1 MKIKVIY
8 FLICL
13 GCTLALKN
21 NICVYASILNTST
34 TTNDSISIENDYLE
48 SDDIKKVSNNVVRI
62 SNSDEFID
70 NLSNGNN
77 IILDSNIDLDLHKTF
92 TTDSAISI
100 DTNGYGIKI
109 GSGNIIT
116 FDGPFEFYGGS
127 NSNPMFII
135 EPNSL
140 LSLKNSSLTVDNDN
154 AVGVYINK
162 NAHFS
167 LNNGSISV
175 DGDNSVGIYSDT
187 KIDDKNVYINYSTLD
202 VNGSNSIGIECTK
215 DVTLLY
221 DILTCSGE
229 NSVIIDAPKV
239 ILDSC
244 STDTILNNAAI
255 IDRYVSNICIPSY
268 QAALNGDKISFL
280 NYVTFILKDKEKSA
294 PDQDITLNVTWD
306 DTADYNTIGE
316 YKILGKIINPY
327 CKVPI
332 NELIDEFPDTIETTL
347 YIKDP
352 NVLDIS
358 YIINIDTFN
367 NLNTITI
374 EFLKAPLDSEENM
387 LYYSTDGGKEW
398 SNYPNDLYFLNDNQL
413 SILDI
418 EFNKDYLFQYI
429 LSDGTKSNFLKIN
442 INSDGIYISSDV
454 GGDRDSGDLGS
465 NELPLPIEKSNTN
478 DRTTSDKDL
487 IHEDNDSE
495 NNDSEN
501 SSNVDIVNTKSSSR
515 MKKHTDSNES
525 SSYSDSSN
533 IYTIDDNS
541 NVIIMD
547 TTKENSTFVN
557 GALEDKTHVVEKKVL
572 LSDSNDLNNSST
584 FSNSGQSNDN
594 YKEDS
599 VHDVQ
604 TNKKEENHNA
614 VKELHVDTESKGI
627 NADINTSL
635 INETQENLNETKQKL
650 NDKSSISEN
659 EQNSK
664 DKLSK
669 NFKLFIGILASL
681 TCVISL
687 LFIKKGK
694 K

>member
-48 SDDIKKVSNNVVRI
+48 SDDIKEASNNVVRI

-92 TTDSAISI
+92 TTDSTISI

-109 GSGNIIT
+109 ASGNIIT
-116 FDGPFEFYGGS
+116 FDGQFEFYGGS
-127 NSNPMFII
+127 NSNPMFTI

-140 LSLKNSSLTVDNDN
+140 LALKNSSLTIDNDN
-154 AVGVYINK
+154 AIGVYINK
-162 NAHFS
+162 NSYFS
-167 LNNGSISV
+167 LNNSSISV

-187 KIDDKNVYINYSTLD
+187 EIDDKNVYINYSTLD

-215 DVTLLY
+215 DVNLLY

-244 STDTILNNAAI
+244 STDTILNNAI
-255 IDRYVSNICIPSY
+255 TIERYVSNICTPSY
-268 QAALNGDKISFL
+268 QAALNDDKINFN
-280 NYVTFILKDKEKSA
+280 NYVNFILKDKEKSA
-294 PDQDITLNVTWD
+294 PDQKITLNVTWD
-306 DTADYNTIGE
+306 DTADYNTTGE

-327 CKVPI
+327 PKVSI

-358 YIINIDTFN
+358 YISDIDTFN

-398 SNYPNDLYFLNDNQL
+398 GNYPNDLYFLNDKQL
-413 SILDI
+413 SIFDI

-442 INSDGIYISSDV
+442 INSDGTYISSDV

-465 NELPLPIEKSNTN
+465 NEPPLSIAKSDTN
-478 DRTTSDKDL
+478 DKTASDKDL
-487 IHEDNDSE
+487 IHEDNDSG

-501 SSNVDIVNTKSSSR
+501 SSDVDIVNTKSSSR

-604 TNKKEENHNA
+604 TNKKEEDHNA

-650 NDKSSISEN
+650 NDKSSISET

>member
-1 MKIKVIY
+1 MVH
-8 FLICL
+8 
-13 GCTLALKN
+13 LKLQ
-21 NICVYASILNTST
+21 I
-34 TTNDSISIENDYLE
+34 
-48 SDDIKKVSNNVVRI
+48 
-62 SNSDEFID
+62 
-70 NLSNGNN
+70 
-77 IILDSNIDLDLHKTF
+77 
-92 TTDSAISI
+92 
-100 DTNGYGIKI
+100 
-109 GSGNIIT
+109 
-116 FDGPFEFYGGS
+116 
-127 NSNPMFII
+127 
-135 EPNSL
+135 
-140 LSLKNSSLTVDNDN
+140 
-154 AVGVYINK
+154 
-162 NAHFS
+162 
-167 LNNGSISV
+167 
-175 DGDNSVGIYSDT
+175 
-187 KIDDKNVYINYSTLD
+187 
-202 VNGSNSIGIECTK
+202 
-215 DVTLLY
+215 
-221 DILTCSGE
+221 
-229 NSVIIDAPKV
+229 
-239 ILDSC
+239 
-244 STDTILNNAAI
+244 
-255 IDRYVSNICIPSY
+255 
-268 QAALNGDKISFL
+268 
-280 NYVTFILKDKEKSA
+280 
-294 PDQDITLNVTWD
+294 
-306 DTADYNTIGE
+306 
-316 YKILGKIINPY
+316 
-327 CKVPI
+327 
-332 NELIDEFPDTIETTL
+332 
-347 YIKDP
+347 
-352 NVLDIS
+352 
-358 YIINIDTFN
+358 
-367 NLNTITI
+367 
-374 EFLKAPLDSEENM
+374 M
-387 LYYSTDGGKEW
+387 LY
-398 SNYPNDLYFLNDNQL
+398 FR
-413 SILDI
+413 
-418 EFNKDYLFQYI
+418 LFGLQYI

-442 INSDGIYISSDV
+442 INSDGTYISSDV

-465 NELPLPIEKSNTN
+465 NEPPLSIAKSDTN
-478 DRTTSDKDL
+478 DKTASDKDL

-495 NNDSEN
+495 NNESEN
-501 SSNVDIVNTKSSSR
+501 SSDVDIVNTKSSSR

>member
-495 NNDSEN
+495 N

-557 GALEDKTHVVEKKVL
+557 GALEDKNDVVEEKIL
-572 LSDSNDLNNSST
+572 LSDSNNLNNSST
-584 FSNSGQSNDN
+584 LSNSGQSNDN
-594 YKEDS
+594 YKEDF
-599 VHDVQ
+599 VHDVKAE
-604 TNKKEENHNA
+604 KKEENH
-614 VKELHVDTESKGI
+614 TESKAK
-627 NADINTSL
+627 NEDINTSL
-635 INETQENLNETKQKL
+635 IDETQENL

-659 EQNSK
+659 EQNSNDKSLINENEQSSK
-664 DKLSK
+664 DKPIK
-669 NFKLFIGILASL
+669 YFKLFIGILASL
-681 TCVISL
+681 TCVISF